1 MGDTQVSA
9 SVTQAY
15 CATAC
20 HTLLAEVEHL
30 RQHSAMKKFIVR
42 VLVNALAL
50 WVSAL
55 VLGDRIKFNGHGWQ
69 LIETIL
75 LVALI
80 FGIVNAFIKPIVD
93 LLTFPA
99 KILTLGLFAFV
110 VNALMLLLT
119 SKISEHFA
127 VQFHV
132 ENFVSALLGS
142 LIITVVTMVVH
153 TALPST
159 KK

>member
-1 MGDTQVSA
+1 
-9 SVTQAY
+9 
-15 CATAC
+15 
-20 HTLLAEVEHL
+20 
-30 RQHSAMKKFIVR
+30 MKKFIIR
-42 VLVNALAL
+42 VAVNALAL
-50 WVSAL
+50 WISAL
-55 VLGDRIKFNGHGWQ
+55 VLGDRIRFNGHGIQ
-69 LIETIL
+69 LFETIL

-80 FGIVNAFIKPIVD
+80 FGLVNAFIKPIVD

-99 KILTLGLFAFV
+99 KILTLGLFAFI

-142 LIITVVTMVVH
+142 LIITAVTMVVH
-153 TALPST
+153 AVLPST